1 MLIKNAIVLVE
12 EIDAQK
18 TEEGLSQ
25 SDAIVAASI
34 SRLRPVLLAA
44 VTTILGMVPLLAD
57 SFFAAMAV
65 TIMGGL
71 GFASVLTLIGV
82 PALYH
87 TYLAKERRADAAAK
101 IMAARDNPYEDIP
114 DLQKRARITAP
125 IVRRLAEADAMRS
138 MFIDRRQA
146 LWEAKALR
154 DAPDLPLFQ
163 DTRDEGAEIT
173 VPLPVMPVCEQV
185 VADYQT
191 LRLSLIVTVLAAV
204 LGYIP
209 AYVIAMTKYRHKW
222 LLLLLLI
229 LPFWISFIIRTL
241 SWIHIFG
248 NQGALNGLMNL
259 LGLGDLPVQIM
270 YTEFTVIVGFI
281 HVFLPYMILNVYV
294 SLEGIDKNLEPAART
309 LGATPWQAFKEVTLP
324 LSLPGL
330 AAGSLLVFVLTG
342 GSYVTPLILGG
353 PSDFLF
359 GNLVYDA
366 VVTELNWPMG
376 ATLSFTLLFLL
387 GSVVILYSRL
397 MGMNQLAKAFG

>member
-1 MLIKNAIVLVE
+1 M
-12 EIDAQK
+12 
-18 TEEGLSQ
+18 
-25 SDAIVAASI
+25 SDAKMPVD
-34 SRLRPVLLAA
+34 RRPWLLLSPALVFITALVVIPMAFILVYSFYENIDLA
-44 VTTILGMVPLLAD
+44 VD
-57 SFFAAMAV
+57 
-65 TIMGGL
+65 
-71 GFASVLTLIGV
+71 V
-82 PALYH
+82 PAFQFGNWQELFTDSYYH
-87 TYLAKERRADAAAK
+87 TAIWK
-101 IMAARDNPYEDIP
+101 
-114 DLQKRARITAP
+114 
-125 IVRRLAEADAMRS
+125 
-138 MFIDRRQA
+138 
-146 LWEAKALR
+146 
-154 DAPDLPLFQ
+154 
-163 DTRDEGAEIT
+163 
-173 VPLPVMPVCEQV
+173 
-185 VADYQT
+185 T
-191 LRLSLIVTVLAAV
+191 LRLSVIVTVLAAV

-248 NQGALNGLMNL
+248 NQGALNGLTKL
-259 LGLGDLPVQIM
+259 LGLGDIPFQIM

-281 HVFLPYMILNVYV
+281 HVFLPYMILNIYV
-294 SLEGIDKNLEPAART
+294 SLEGIDENLEPAART
-309 LGATPWQAFKEVTLP
+309 LGATPWQAFREVTLP

>member
-1 MLIKNAIVLVE
+1 MSVDRRPWLLLSPSLVFITVLVVIPMAFILVYSFYE
-12 EIDAQK
+12 NVDLAVDVPSFQFGNWRELFTD
-18 TEEGLSQ
+18 GYYH
-25 SDAIVAASI
+25 DAIW
-34 SRLRPVLLAA
+34 
-44 VTTILGMVPLLAD
+44 
-57 SFFAAMAV
+57 
-65 TIMGGL
+65 
-71 GFASVLTLIGV
+71 
-82 PALYH
+82 
-87 TYLAKERRADAAAK
+87 K
-101 IMAARDNPYEDIP
+101 
-114 DLQKRARITAP
+114 
-125 IVRRLAEADAMRS
+125 
-138 MFIDRRQA
+138 
-146 LWEAKALR
+146 
-154 DAPDLPLFQ
+154 
-163 DTRDEGAEIT
+163 
-173 VPLPVMPVCEQV
+173 
-185 VADYQT
+185 T

-209 AYVIAMTKYRHKW
+209 AYVIAMTRYRHKW
-222 LLLLLLI
+222 LLLLMLI

-248 NQGALNGLMNL
+248 NRGALNGLMNL
-259 LGLGDLPVQIM
+259 LGLGDLPFQIM

-281 HVFLPYMILNVYV
+281 HVFLPYMILNIYV
-294 SLEGIDKNLEPAART
+294 SLEGIDENLEPAART
-309 LGATPWQAFKEVTLP
+309 LGATPWQAFREVTLP

-353 PSDFLF
+353 PRDFLF

>member
-1 MLIKNAIVLVE
+1 M
-12 EIDAQK
+12 
-18 TEEGLSQ
+18 
-25 SDAIVAASI
+25 SDANMPVD
-34 SRLRPVLLAA
+34 RRPWLLLSPALVFITAMVVIPMAFILVYSFYENIDLA
-44 VTTILGMVPLLAD
+44 VD
-57 SFFAAMAV
+57 
-65 TIMGGL
+65 
-71 GFASVLTLIGV
+71 V
-82 PALYH
+82 PAFQFGNWQELFTDSYYH
-87 TYLAKERRADAAAK
+87 TAIWK
-101 IMAARDNPYEDIP
+101 
-114 DLQKRARITAP
+114 
-125 IVRRLAEADAMRS
+125 
-138 MFIDRRQA
+138 
-146 LWEAKALR
+146 
-154 DAPDLPLFQ
+154 
-163 DTRDEGAEIT
+163 
-173 VPLPVMPVCEQV
+173 
-185 VADYQT
+185 T

-259 LGLGDLPVQIM
+259 LGLGDLPFQIM

-281 HVFLPYMILNVYV
+281 HVFLPYMILNIYV
-294 SLEGIDKNLEPAART
+294 SLEGIDENLEPAART
-309 LGATPWQAFKEVTLP
+309 LGATPWQAFREVTLP